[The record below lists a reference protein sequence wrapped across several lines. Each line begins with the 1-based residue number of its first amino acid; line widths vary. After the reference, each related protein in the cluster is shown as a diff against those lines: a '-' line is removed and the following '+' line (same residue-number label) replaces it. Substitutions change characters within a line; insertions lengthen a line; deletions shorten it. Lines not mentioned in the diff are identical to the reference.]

1 MHEFKCSHVYGDK
14 KKKTWKV
21 GWDTL
26 HENAGRHELLVC
38 AKGSEYRVVLGVCTT
53 GLYMCIPTMDV
64 GCGLSHPSDIPW
76 NISKIASVLNETDA
90 VSIANVIYHYGLI
103 S

>member
-1 MHEFKCSHVYGDK
+1 MYELKCNHIYSDG

-21 GWDTL
+21 DWDIL
-26 HENAGRHELLVC
+26 YENADKHELLVC

-64 GCGLSHPSDIPW
+64 GCGLSYSSDIPW

-90 VSIANVIYHYGLI
+90 VSIANVICHYGLI